1 MHGIKDKVVVI
12 TGAGSGMG
20 EATAVM
26 LGERAKV
33 SDLAREAIR
42 LLGSLEGIVLDPVYA
57 GRSMGALIDLI
68 RKEAFRS
75 DETVLFWHTAP
86 ALVAYAKDLI

>member
-1 MHGIKDKVVVI
+1 MRAAESARRLRSCSLNV
-12 TGAGSGMG
+12 AQ
-20 EATAVM
+20 
-26 LGERAKV
+26 GERPGA
-33 SDLAREAIR
+33 EAIR
-42 LLGSLEGIVLDPVYA
+42 LVGSLEGIVLDPVYA
-57 GRSMGALIDLI
+57 GRSMAALIDLI